1 MFNWADEF
9 EGAITICDRE
19 GIVVYMNENSKAQFR
34 KNGGGKLLGK
44 NLLDCH
50 PEPSK
55 SMLKEMLKQP
65 KRHVY
70 TVEKKGLKKQII
82 QTPWMEK
89 GEFRGVV
96 EISFELPKDMANHKK
111 DTT

>member
-1 MFNWADEF
+1 
-9 EGAITICDRE
+9 
-19 GIVVYMNENSKAQFR
+19 MNETSKAQF
-34 KNGGGKLLGK
+34 KKYGEDKFLGE

-50 PEPSK
+50 LELSRP
-55 SMLKEMLKQP
+55 MLKEMLKQP

-70 TVEKKGLKKQII
+70 TVEKKGLKKQIL

-89 GEFRGVV
+89 GEFRGVIQ
-96 EISFELPKDMANHKK
+96 ISFELPKDMANHKK